1 MGFLGRLKDFTQ
13 FICVVLVLNT
23 NRQSYK
29 LVYSGVFDFFSFL
42 WLIIFQK
49 KNLFYDDTLVLIL
62 NNSILFQLLQ
72 AWCICVFWHFP
83 HQLKKI
89 FFKMIF
95 WFFVSSVLILIY
107 GLNQDFWLNLI
118 TLCIFFNTSRWFT
131 TRFKFPMCITSLSIS
146 CKFGA
151 SFSTFS
157 VFGRT
162 VGSLFMVVM
171 VVGRGGGG
179 VVGVGWAKMLTTIV
193 GWRRKSFHFNWYFWK
208 FSYFV
213 GFWYFYL

>member
-13 FICVVLVLNT
+13 FVCVVLVLNT

-42 WLIIFQK
+42 LLISFQK

-72 AWCICVFWHFP
+72 AWCICVSWHFP

-118 TLCIFFNTSRWFT
+118 TLCTFFNTSQWFT
-131 TRFKFPMCITSLSIS
+131 ARFKFLMCITSLSIS

-157 VFGRT
+157 I
-162 VGSLFMVVM
+162 MVVVV
-171 VVGRGGGG
+171 VVGRGGRWCGG
-179 VVGVGWAKMLTTIV
+179 GWLSKNVDHHSWLTT
-193 GWRRKSFHFNWYFWK
+193 KK
-208 FSYFV
+208 FSF
-213 GFWYFYL
+213 